1 MVIKHIIV
9 GVLLAIS
16 LNSSSQTLSFNNT
29 SNNWEEIL
37 KEAQKIDKP
46 IFVDVYTEWCGPC
59 KWMDQNVFNQK
70 SVISFFETNFL
81 SVKIDAEKGYGPSF
95 AKENLVGGYPTYL
108 FFAPNGELILSG
120 LGSIKS
126 ELLIQSGRK
135 ALENLK
141 KGISLQQLSAN
152 SADWNLT
159 PSKTKEYIDKLGM
172 VKKPTGVLIEYYLNA
187 ISEDSLY
194 TPEVFKMLI
203 FGKFT
208 RFPIDKKVFQVL
220 LYHYKKYPIKSG
232 DIVSAW
238 NIIRNNLKNF
248 ADSAGVQKD
257 YAWLDEILK
266 ASDSLNDDIKGRSRE
281 RVYFQNLFYSG
292 ARDSLNFI
300 KTAKEF
306 GENFIINIK
315 EDELYK
321 RDSILYDNLTLVKFG
336 TKIDEKTRQSKEFKF
351 HKEGYK
357 PESEIILMEIL
368 DIHYYL
374 KYRFPKIFESNER
387 VFKEYIK
394 KALSLYQRNPVMV
407 RQPYIDYVNKSILNI
422 HKM

>member
-1 MVIKHIIV
+1 MVIKYIIV
-9 GVLLAIS
+9 CVLLAIS

-70 SVISFFETNFL
+70 NVISFYEKNFL

-95 AKENLVGGYPTYL
+95 AKENSVGGYPTYL
-108 FFAPNGELILSG
+108 FFAPNGDLILSG
-120 LGSIKS
+120 IGSLKS
-126 ELLIQSGRK
+126 EILIESGKK

-141 KGISLQQLSAN
+141 KGISVQQLSAN
-152 SADWNLT
+152 SADWNMT
-159 PSKTKEYIDKLGM
+159 PVEAKEYIEKLGM
-172 VKKPTGVLIEYYLNA
+172 ASRPTGVLIEYYLNA
-187 ISEDSLY
+187 IPVDSLY
-194 TPEVFKMLI
+194 IQPVFKMLI

-208 RFPIDKKVFQVL
+208 RFPIDRKVFQVL
-220 LYHYKKYPIKSG
+220 LYHYKKYPVKSG

-266 ASDSLNDDIKGRSRE
+266 ASDSLNDDSKSRSRE
-281 RVYFQNLFYSG
+281 RVYFQNLFFSG

-306 GENFIINIK
+306 GENFIININ
-315 EDELYK
+315 EHELHK

-336 TKIDEKTRQSKEFKF
+336 TKINEKTRQSKEFKF

-357 PESEIILMEIL
+357 PESENILMEIL

-394 KALSLYQRNPVMV
+394 KALGLYQRNPVMV
-407 RQPYIDYVNKSILNI
+407 RQPFIDYVNKSILNI
-422 HKM
+422 H